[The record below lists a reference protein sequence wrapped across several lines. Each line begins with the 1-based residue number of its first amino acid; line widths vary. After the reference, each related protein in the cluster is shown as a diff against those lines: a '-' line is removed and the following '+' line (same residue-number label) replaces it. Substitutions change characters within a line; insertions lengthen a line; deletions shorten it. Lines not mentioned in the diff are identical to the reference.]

1 MIDLV
6 AEVKNVNEFLGLSL
20 KNFLN
25 VILKKEKNL
34 CFDRTILKAKSSRK
48 LFKCVDLELLVNE
61 GVGEIMRY

>member
-20 KNFLN
+20 RNFLN

-34 CFDRTILKAKSSRK
+34 CFDRTILKAKSNRK

-61 GVGEIMRY
+61 GVGKIMGY